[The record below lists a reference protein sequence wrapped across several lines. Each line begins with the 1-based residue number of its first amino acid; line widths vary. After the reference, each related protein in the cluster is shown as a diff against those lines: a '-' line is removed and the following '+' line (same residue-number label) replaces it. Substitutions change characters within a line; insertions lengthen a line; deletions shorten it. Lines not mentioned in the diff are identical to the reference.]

1 MGLFEMI
8 DFADMLRR
16 MGRTRT
22 WRLCA
27 AQLATLAFD
36 IHPAVRSNF
45 GEPRFVNIVKGAA

>member
-16 MGRTRT
+16 MGELEPGAFARRNF
-22 WRLCA
+22 
-27 AQLATLAFD
+27 ATLAFD

>member
-8 DFADMLRR
+8 ASPH
-16 MGRTRT
+16 GRTRT

-36 IHPAVRSNF
+36 MHPAVRSNF